1 MYIVS
6 TSQKKKERKKER
18 KQVHIVSAS
27 LVLLPFLLGSPI
39 FILSYLFIY
48 LFIFLLLFSETH
60 VWIFTK
66 PTTVRNYIYI
76 LLQILLRGR

>member
-48 LFIFLLLFSETH
+48 LFFFCFSLKH
-60 VWIFTK
+60 MFG
-66 PTTVRNYIYI
+66 YS
-76 LLQILLRGR
+76 QSQQQ